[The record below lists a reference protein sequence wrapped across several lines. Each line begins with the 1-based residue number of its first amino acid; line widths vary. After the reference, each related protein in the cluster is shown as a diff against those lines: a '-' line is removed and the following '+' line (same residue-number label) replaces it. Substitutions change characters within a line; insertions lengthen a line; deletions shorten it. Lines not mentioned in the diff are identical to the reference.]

1 MEGRATTGIKK
12 SSNEPSRFISDPAN
26 RFPRF
31 FEKIGGQGA
40 RLLIGIWS
48 LVAVHPSTHGYSR
61 ERGDNGARPLEKYPL
76 EPRTIRSRIVFVS
89 DEVFPRAFSPH
100 CRELLC
106 AISTRFLFLFSRAQ
120 SV

>member
-1 MEGRATTGIKK
+1 MAGQRREIGRRAMEGRATTGIKK

-48 LVAVHPSTHGYSR
+48 VVAVHPSTHGYSR
-61 ERGDNGARPLEKYPL
+61 EGRGEGR
-76 EPRTIRSRIVFVS
+76 
-89 DEVFPRAFSPH
+89 
-100 CRELLC
+100 
-106 AISTRFLFLFSRAQ
+106 
-120 SV
+120 